1 MIIKDVMTAHP
12 TCCSPNDTI
21 DTVAKLMLEHDCGE
35 IPVCDGNAL
44 IGVVT
49 DRDITCRAVAT
60 GKPVLT
66 VPVREVMTRNVYSVE
81 QNEKIEAALDLMGEK
96 MVRRLPVV
104 NHIGMIVGIISLADI
119 IAKARM
125 LKVALLMRSLAKR
138 TRKYGVALA

>member
-1 MIIKDVMTAHP
+1 MLIKNLMTPHP
-12 TCCSPNDTI
+12 TCCDPNDTI

-66 VPVREVMTRNVYSVE
+66 VPVRDVMTRNVYSVD

-104 NHIGMIVGIISLADI
+104 NQMGMIVGIISLADI

-125 LKVALLMRSLAKR
+125 LKVALMMRSLAKR
-138 TRKYGVALA
+138 TRKYGLALA

>member
-1 MIIKDVMTAHP
+1 MLIKDVMTPNP
-12 TCCSPNDTI
+12 TCCNPNDTL

-35 IPVCDGNAL
+35 IPVCDGNTL

-66 VPVREVMTRNVYSVE
+66 VPVRDVMTRNVYSVA
-81 QNEKIEAALDLMGEK
+81 QDDKIEAALDLMEEK

-104 NHIGMIVGIISLADI
+104 NHIGMVTGIISLADI

-125 LKVALLMRSLAKR
+125 LKVALMMRSLAKR
-138 TRKYGVALA
+138 TRRYGVALA

>member
-1 MIIKDVMTAHP
+1 MLIKDVMTQHP
-12 TCCSPNDTI
+12 TCCNPNDTL

-35 IPVCDGNAL
+35 IPVCDGNTL

-66 VPVREVMTRNVYSVE
+66 VPVRDVMTRNVYSVT
-81 QNEKIEAALDLMGEK
+81 QDDKIEAALDLMEEK

-104 NHIGMIVGIISLADI
+104 NQMGMVTGIISLADI

-125 LKVALLMRSLAKR
+125 LKVALMMRSLAKR
-138 TRKYGVALA
+138 TRRYGVALA

>member
-1 MIIKDVMTAHP
+1 MLVRDVMTRRP
-12 TCCSPNDTI
+12 VCCNPNDTL

-66 VPVREVMTRNVYSVE
+66 VPVRDVMTRNVYSVE
-81 QNEKIEAALDLMGEK
+81 QHEKIEAALNLMEEK

-104 NHIGMIVGIISLADI
+104 NQMGMIVGIISLADI
-119 IAKARM
+119 IAKART
-125 LKVALLMRSLAKR
+125 LRLALMMRSLAKR